1 MGYTTRTMTALFR
14 LLARMPL
21 PWLQT
26 LGVGL
31 GWLVW
36 WVSPSYR
43 RRFLQNTQA
52 AGLPWEQVRPAVA
65 ATGMMLAELPWLWM
79 RPASQRLDLPLQ
91 WDGLNHVTDAL
102 QQGRGMILLSPHL
115 GCWELGAQM
124 MAEHL
129 GPVHGPMWVMYRP
142 ARKAWLRDLVA
153 GGRER
158 PFLQAAPANQSGVRQ
173 LLRTLRQGGYTA
185 ILPDQVP
192 PQGQGVWSRFFGQ
205 DAYTITLAVRL
216 ARQTGARVVM
226 GWCERLPQGQGFISH
241 FEPWDDVGLH
251 DAQVPIEATVLAM
264 NQRIEAMVRRTPGQY
279 LWGYARN
286 KQPRAEV

>member
-1 MGYTTRTMTALFR
+1 MTALFR
-14 LLARMPL
+14 LLSRLPL

-26 LGVGL
+26 LGAGL
-31 GWLVW
+31 GWMVW
-36 WVSPSYR
+36 WASPSYR
-43 RRFLQNTQA
+43 HRFLQNTQA
-52 AGLPWEQVRPAVA
+52 AGLRWDQVRPAVA
-65 ATGMMLAELPWLWM
+65 AAGMVLAELPWLWM
-79 RPASQRLDLPLQ
+79 RPASKRLDVPLH

-102 QQGRGMILLSPHL
+102 QQGQGMILLSPHL

-153 GGRER
+153 GSRQR

-192 PQGQGVWSRFFGQ
+192 PLGQGVWSRFFGR
-205 DAYTITLAVRL
+205 DVYTITLAVRL
-216 ARQTGARVVM
+216 ARQTGAQVVM
-226 GWCERLPQGQGFISH
+226 GWCERLPKGRGFISH
-241 FEPWDDVGLH
+241 FEPWDHAGLQGAKVSLE
-251 DAQVPIEATVLAM
+251 DTVLAM
-264 NQRIEAMVRRTPGQY
+264 NQHIEDMVRRAPGQY
-279 LWGYARN
+279 LWGYARD
-286 KQPRAEV
+286 KQPRNEA

>member
-1 MGYTTRTMTALFR
+1 MTAFFR
-14 LLARMPL
+14 LLSRLPL

-26 LGVGL
+26 LGAGL
-31 GWLVW
+31 GWMVW
-36 WVSPSYR
+36 WASPSYR
-43 RRFLQNTQA
+43 HRFLQNTQA
-52 AGLPWEQVRPAVA
+52 AGLHWDQVKPAVA
-65 ATGMMLAELPWLWM
+65 AAGMVLAELPWLWM
-79 RPASQRLDLPLQ
+79 RPASKRLDVPLH
-91 WDGLNHVTDAL
+91 WDGLNHLTDAL

-153 GGRER
+153 GSRQR

-192 PQGQGVWSRFFGQ
+192 PQGQGVWSRFFGR
-205 DAYTITLAVRL
+205 DVYTITLAVRL
-216 ARQTGARVVM
+216 ARQTGAQVVM
-226 GWCERLPQGQGFISH
+226 GWCERLPKGQGFISH
-241 FEPWDDVGLH
+241 FEPWDHAGLQG
-251 DAQVPIEATVLAM
+251 AQVSLEDTVLAM
-264 NQRIEAMVRRTPGQY
+264 NQHIEAMVRRAPGQY
-279 LWGYARN
+279 LWGYARD
-286 KQPRAEV
+286 KQPRNEA

>member
-1 MGYTTRTMTALFR
+1 MTAFFR
-14 LLARMPL
+14 LLSRLPL
-21 PWLQT
+21 LWLQT
-26 LGVGL
+26 LGAAL
-31 GWLVW
+31 GWMVW
-36 WVSPSYR
+36 WASASYR
-43 RRFLQNTQA
+43 HRFLQNTQA
-52 AGLPWEQVRPAVA
+52 AGLRWDQVKPAVA
-65 ATGMMLAELPWLWM
+65 AAGMVLAELPWLWM
-79 RPASQRLDLPLQ
+79 RPATQPLNVPLH

-153 GGRER
+153 GSRQR

-192 PQGQGVWSRFFGQ
+192 PQGQGVWSRFFGR

-216 ARQTGARVVM
+216 ARQTGAQVVM
-226 GWCERLPQGQGFISH
+226 GWCERLPKGQGFISH
-241 FEPWDDVGLH
+241 FEPWDHAGLH
-251 DAQVPIEATVLAM
+251 GAQVSLEVTVLAM
-264 NQRIEAMVRRTPGQY
+264 NQHIEAMVRRAPGQY
-279 LWGYARN
+279 LWGYARD
-286 KQPRAEV
+286 KQPRIEL

>member
-1 MGYTTRTMTALFR
+1 MTVFFR
-14 LLARMPL
+14 LLSRLPL

-26 LGVGL
+26 LGAGL
-31 GWLVW
+31 GWMVW
-36 WVSPSYR
+36 WASPSYR
-43 RRFLQNTQA
+43 HRFLQNTQA
-52 AGLPWEQVRPAVA
+52 AGLHWDQVKPAVA
-65 ATGMMLAELPWLWM
+65 AAGMVLAELPWLWM
-79 RPASQRLDLPLQ
+79 RPASKRLDVPLH
-91 WDGLNHVTDAL
+91 WDGLNHLTDAL

-153 GGRER
+153 GSRQR

-192 PQGQGVWSRFFGQ
+192 PQGQGVWSRFFGR
-205 DAYTITLAVRL
+205 DVYTITLAVRL
-216 ARQTGARVVM
+216 ARQTGAQVVM
-226 GWCERLPQGQGFISH
+226 GWCERLPKGQGFISH
-241 FEPWDDVGLH
+241 FEPWDHAGLQGAH
-251 DAQVPIEATVLAM
+251 VSLEDTVLAM
-264 NQRIEAMVRRTPGQY
+264 NQHIEAMVRRAPGQY
-279 LWGYARN
+279 LWGYARD
-286 KQPRAEV
+286 KQPRNEA

>member
-1 MGYTTRTMTALFR
+1 MTAFFR
-14 LLARMPL
+14 LLSRLPL

-26 LGVGL
+26 LGAGL
-31 GWLVW
+31 GWMVW
-36 WVSPSYR
+36 WASPSYR
-43 RRFLQNTQA
+43 HRFLQNTQA
-52 AGLPWEQVRPAVA
+52 AGLRWDQVKPAVA
-65 ATGMMLAELPWLWM
+65 AAGMVLAELPWLWM
-79 RPASQRLDLPLQ
+79 RPAAKRLDVPLH
-91 WDGLNHVTDAL
+91 WDGLNHLTDAL

-153 GGRER
+153 GSRQR

-192 PQGQGVWSRFFGQ
+192 PQGQGVWSRFFGR
-205 DAYTITLAVRL
+205 DVYTITLAVRL
-216 ARQTGARVVM
+216 ARQTGSRVVM
-226 GWCERLPQGQGFISH
+226 GWCERLPKGQGFISH
-241 FEPWDDVGLH
+241 FEPWDHAGLQG
-251 DAQVPIEATVLAM
+251 AQVSLEDTVLAM
-264 NQRIEAMVRRTPGQY
+264 NQHIEAMVRRAPGQY
-279 LWGYARN
+279 LWGYARD
-286 KQPRAEV
+286 KQPRNEA

>member
-1 MGYTTRTMTALFR
+1 MTAFFR
-14 LLARMPL
+14 LLSRLPL

-26 LGVGL
+26 LGAGL
-31 GWLVW
+31 GWMVW
-36 WVSPSYR
+36 WASPSYR
-43 RRFLQNTQA
+43 HRFLQNTQA
-52 AGLPWEQVRPAVA
+52 AGLRWDQVKPAVA
-65 ATGMMLAELPWLWM
+65 AAGMVLAELPWLWM
-79 RPASQRLDLPLQ
+79 RPAAKRLDVPLH
-91 WDGLNHVTDAL
+91 WDGLNHLTDAL

-153 GGRER
+153 GSRQR

-192 PQGQGVWSRFFGQ
+192 PQGQGVWSRFFGR
-205 DAYTITLAVRL
+205 DVYTITLAVRL
-216 ARQTGARVVM
+216 ARQTGAQVVM
-226 GWCERLPQGQGFISH
+226 GWCERLPKGQGFISH
-241 FEPWDDVGLH
+241 FEPWDHAGLQG
-251 DAQVPIEATVLAM
+251 AQFSLEDTVLAM
-264 NQRIEAMVRRTPGQY
+264 NQHIEAMVRRAPGQY
-279 LWGYARN
+279 LWGYARD
-286 KQPRAEV
+286 KQPRNEA

>member
-1 MGYTTRTMTALFR
+1 MTAFFR
-14 LLARMPL
+14 LLARLPL

-26 LGVGL
+26 LGAGL
-31 GWLVW
+31 GWMVW
-36 WVSPSYR
+36 WTSPSYR
-43 RRFLQNTQA
+43 HRFLQNTQA
-52 AGLPWEQVRPAVA
+52 AGLHWDQVKPAVA
-65 ATGMMLAELPWLWM
+65 AAGMVLAELPWLWM
-79 RPASQRLDLPLQ
+79 RPATQTLSLPLH

-124 MAEHL
+124 MAEYL

-153 GGRER
+153 GSRQR

-192 PQGQGVWSRFFGQ
+192 PQGQGVWSRFFGR
-205 DAYTITLAVRL
+205 DVYTITLAVRL
-216 ARQTGARVVM
+216 ARQTGAPVVM
-226 GWCERLPQGQGFISH
+226 GWCERLPKGQGFISH
-241 FEPWDDVGLH
+241 FEPWDHAGLQG
-251 DAQVPIEATVLAM
+251 AQVSIEDTVLAM
-264 NQRIEAMVRRTPGQY
+264 NQHIEAMVRRAPGQY
-279 LWGYARN
+279 LWGYARD
-286 KQPRAEV
+286 KQPRTAL

>member
-1 MGYTTRTMTALFR
+1 MTAFFR
-14 LLARMPL
+14 LLSRLPL

-26 LGVGL
+26 LGAGL
-31 GWLVW
+31 GWMVW
-36 WVSPSYR
+36 WASPSYR
-43 RRFLQNTQA
+43 HRFLQNTQA
-52 AGLPWEQVRPAVA
+52 AGLCWDQVKPAVA
-65 ATGMMLAELPWLWM
+65 AAGMVLAELPWLWM
-79 RPASQRLDLPLQ
+79 RPAAKRLDVPLH
-91 WDGLNHVTDAL
+91 WDGLNHLTDAL

-153 GGRER
+153 GSRQR

-192 PQGQGVWSRFFGQ
+192 PQGQGVWSRFFGR
-205 DAYTITLAVRL
+205 DVYTITLAVRL
-216 ARQTGARVVM
+216 ARQTGAQVVM
-226 GWCERLPQGQGFISH
+226 GWCERLPKGQGFISH
-241 FEPWDDVGLH
+241 FEPWDHAGLQGAH
-251 DAQVPIEATVLAM
+251 VSLEDTVLAM
-264 NQRIEAMVRRTPGQY
+264 NQHIEAMVRRAPGQY
-279 LWGYARN
+279 LWGYARD
-286 KQPRAEV
+286 KQPRNEA

>member
-1 MGYTTRTMTALFR
+1 MTAFFR
-14 LLARMPL
+14 MLSRLPL

-26 LGVGL
+26 LGAGL
-31 GWLVW
+31 GWMVW
-36 WVSPSYR
+36 WASPSYR
-43 RRFLQNTQA
+43 HRFLQNTQA
-52 AGLPWEQVRPAVA
+52 AGLRWDQVRPAVA
-65 ATGMMLAELPWLWM
+65 AAGMVLAELPWLWM
-79 RPASQRLDLPLQ
+79 RPASKRLDVPLH
-91 WDGLNHVTDAL
+91 WDGLSHLTDAL

-153 GGRER
+153 GSRQR

-192 PQGQGVWSRFFGQ
+192 PQGQGVWSRFFGR
-205 DAYTITLAVRL
+205 DVYTITLAVRL
-216 ARQTGARVVM
+216 ARQTGAQVVM
-226 GWCERLPQGQGFISH
+226 GWCERLPKGQGFISH
-241 FEPWDDVGLH
+241 FEPWDHAGLQG
-251 DAQVPIEATVLAM
+251 AQVSLEDTVLAM
-264 NQRIEAMVRRTPGQY
+264 NQHIEAMVRRAPGQY
-279 LWGYARN
+279 LWGYARD
-286 KQPRAEV
+286 KQPRNEA

>member
-1 MGYTTRTMTALFR
+1 MTALFR
-14 LLARMPL
+14 LLSRLPL

-26 LGVGL
+26 LGAGL
-31 GWLVW
+31 GWMVW
-36 WVSPSYR
+36 WASPSYR
-43 RRFLQNTQA
+43 HRFLQNTQA
-52 AGLPWEQVRPAVA
+52 AGLRWDQVRPAVA
-65 ATGMMLAELPWLWM
+65 AAGMVLAELPWLWM
-79 RPASQRLDLPLQ
+79 RPASKRLDVPLH

-153 GGRER
+153 GSRQR

-192 PQGQGVWSRFFGQ
+192 PLGQGVWSRFFGR
-205 DAYTITLAVRL
+205 DVYTITLAVRL
-216 ARQTGARVVM
+216 ARQTGAQVVM
-226 GWCERLPQGQGFISH
+226 GWCERLPKGRGFISH
-241 FEPWDDVGLH
+241 FEPWDHAGLQGAKVSLE
-251 DAQVPIEATVLAM
+251 DTVLAM
-264 NQRIEAMVRRTPGQY
+264 NQHIEDMVRRAPGQY
-279 LWGYARN
+279 LWGYARD
-286 KQPRAEV
+286 KQPRNEA

>member
-1 MGYTTRTMTALFR
+1 MTALFR
-14 LLARMPL
+14 LLARLPL

-36 WVSPSYR
+36 WSSPTYR

-52 AGLPWEQVRPAVA
+52 AGLRWDQVKPAVA
-65 ATGMMLAELPWLWM
+65 AAGMVLAELPWLWM
-79 RPASQRLDLPLQ
+79 RPGAKRLDVPLH
-91 WDGLNHVTDAL
+91 WDGLNHLTDAL

-153 GGRER
+153 GSRQR
-158 PFLQAAPANQSGVRQ
+158 PFLQAVPANQSGVRQ

-192 PQGQGVWSRFFGQ
+192 PQGQGVWSRFFGR
-205 DAYTITLAVRL
+205 DVYTITLAVRL
-216 ARQTGARVVM
+216 ARQTGAQVVM
-226 GWCERLPQGQGFISH
+226 GWCERLPKGQGFISH
-241 FEPWDDVGLH
+241 FEPWDHAGRQG
-251 DAQVPIEATVLAM
+251 AQFSLEDTVLAM
-264 NQRIEAMVRRTPGQY
+264 NQHIEAMVRRAPGQY
-279 LWGYARN
+279 LWGYARD
-286 KQPRAEV
+286 KQPRNEA

>member
-1 MGYTTRTMTALFR
+1 MTAFFR
-14 LLARMPL
+14 LLSRLPL

-26 LGVGL
+26 LGAGL
-31 GWLVW
+31 GWMVW
-36 WVSPSYR
+36 WASPSYR
-43 RRFLQNTQA
+43 HRFLQNTQA
-52 AGLPWEQVRPAVA
+52 AGLHWDQVKPAVA
-65 ATGMMLAELPWLWM
+65 AAGMVLAELPWLWM
-79 RPASQRLDLPLQ
+79 RPASKRLDVPLH
-91 WDGLNHVTDAL
+91 WDGLNHLTDAL

-153 GGRER
+153 GSRQR

-192 PQGQGVWSRFFGQ
+192 PQGQGVWSRFFGR
-205 DAYTITLAVRL
+205 DVYTITLAVRL
-216 ARQTGARVVM
+216 ARQTGSRVVM
-226 GWCERLPQGQGFISH
+226 GWCERLPKGQGFISH
-241 FEPWDDVGLH
+241 FEPWDHAGLQG
-251 DAQVPIEATVLAM
+251 AQVSLEDTVLAM
-264 NQRIEAMVRRTPGQY
+264 NQHIEAMVRRAPGQY
-279 LWGYARN
+279 LWGYARD
-286 KQPRAEV
+286 KQPRNEA

>member
-1 MGYTTRTMTALFR
+1 MTAFFR
-14 LLARMPL
+14 LLSRLPL

-26 LGVGL
+26 LGAGL
-31 GWLVW
+31 GWMVW
-36 WVSPSYR
+36 WASPSYR
-43 RRFLQNTQA
+43 HRFLQNTQA
-52 AGLPWEQVRPAVA
+52 AGLHWDQVKPAVA
-65 ATGMMLAELPWLWM
+65 AAGMVLAELPWLWM
-79 RPASQRLDLPLQ
+79 RPASKRLDVPLH
-91 WDGLNHVTDAL
+91 WDGLNHLTDAL

-153 GGRER
+153 GSRQR

-192 PQGQGVWSRFFGQ
+192 PQGQGVWSRFFGR
-205 DAYTITLAVRL
+205 DVYTITLAVRL
-216 ARQTGARVVM
+216 ARQTGAQVVM
-226 GWCERLPQGQGFISH
+226 GWCERLPKGQGFISH
-241 FEPWDDVGLH
+241 FEPWDHAGLQGAH
-251 DAQVPIEATVLAM
+251 VSLEDTVLAM
-264 NQRIEAMVRRTPGQY
+264 NQHIEAMVRRAPGQY
-279 LWGYARN
+279 LWGYARD
-286 KQPRAEV
+286 KQPRNEA

>member
-1 MGYTTRTMTALFR
+1 MTALFR
-14 LLARMPL
+14 LLARLPL

-36 WVSPSYR
+36 WSSPTYR

-52 AGLPWEQVRPAVA
+52 AGLRWDQVKPAVA
-65 ATGMMLAELPWLWM
+65 AAGMVLAELPWLWM
-79 RPASQRLDLPLQ
+79 RPASKRLDVPLH
-91 WDGLNHVTDAL
+91 WDGLNHLTDAL

-153 GGRER
+153 GSRQR

-192 PQGQGVWSRFFGQ
+192 PQGQGVWSRFFGR
-205 DAYTITLAVRL
+205 DVYTITLAVRL
-216 ARQTGARVVM
+216 ARQTGAQVVM
-226 GWCERLPQGQGFISH
+226 GWCERLPKGQGFISH
-241 FEPWDDVGLH
+241 FEPCDHAGLQG
-251 DAQVPIEATVLAM
+251 AQVSLEDT
-264 NQRIEAMVRRTPGQY
+264 
-279 LWGYARN
+279 
-286 KQPRAEV
+286 

>member
-1 MGYTTRTMTALFR
+1 MTALFR
-14 LLARMPL
+14 LLARLPL

-26 LGVGL
+26 LGAGL
-31 GWLVW
+31 GWMVW
-36 WVSPSYR
+36 WASPSYR
-43 RRFLQNTQA
+43 HRFLQNTQA
-52 AGLPWEQVRPAVA
+52 AGLRWNQVKPAVA
-65 ATGMMLAELPWLWM
+65 AAGMVLAELPWLWM
-79 RPASQRLDLPLQ
+79 RSASKRLDLPLH

-153 GGRER
+153 GSRQR

-192 PQGQGVWSRFFGQ
+192 PQGQGVWSRFFGR
-205 DAYTITLAVRL
+205 DVYTITLAVRL
-216 ARQTGARVVM
+216 ARQTGAQVVM
-226 GWCERLPQGQGFISH
+226 GWCERLPKGQGFISH
-241 FEPWDDVGLH
+241 FEPWDHAGLQG
-251 DAQVPIEATVLAM
+251 AQVSLEDTVLAM
-264 NQRIEAMVRRTPGQY
+264 NQHIEAMVRRAPGQY
-279 LWGYARN
+279 LWGYARD
-286 KQPRAEV
+286 KQPRNEA

>member
-1 MGYTTRTMTALFR
+1 MTAFFR
-14 LLARMPL
+14 LLSRLPL

-26 LGVGL
+26 LGAGL
-31 GWLVW
+31 GWMVW
-36 WVSPSYR
+36 WASPSYR
-43 RRFLQNTQA
+43 HRFLQNTQA
-52 AGLPWEQVRPAVA
+52 AGLRWDQVKPAVA
-65 ATGMMLAELPWLWM
+65 AAGMVLAELPWLWM
-79 RPASQRLDLPLQ
+79 RPASKRLDVPLH
-91 WDGLNHVTDAL
+91 WDGLNHLTDAL

-153 GGRER
+153 GSRQR

-192 PQGQGVWSRFFGQ
+192 PQGQGVWSRFFGR
-205 DAYTITLAVRL
+205 DVYTITLAVRL
-216 ARQTGARVVM
+216 ARQTGAQVVM
-226 GWCERLPQGQGFISH
+226 GWCERLPKGQGFISH
-241 FEPWDDVGLH
+241 FEPWDHAGLQG
-251 DAQVPIEATVLAM
+251 AQVSLEDTVLAM
-264 NQRIEAMVRRTPGQY
+264 NQHIEAMVRRAPGQY
-279 LWGYARN
+279 LWGYARD
-286 KQPRAEV
+286 KQPRNEA

>member
-1 MGYTTRTMTALFR
+1 MTVFFR
-14 LLARMPL
+14 LLSRLPL

-26 LGVGL
+26 LGAGL
-31 GWLVW
+31 GWMVW
-36 WVSPSYR
+36 WASPSYR
-43 RRFLQNTQA
+43 HRFLQNTQA
-52 AGLPWEQVRPAVA
+52 AGLHWDQVKPAVA
-65 ATGMMLAELPWLWM
+65 AAGMVLAELPWLWM
-79 RPASQRLDLPLQ
+79 RPASKRLDVPLH
-91 WDGLNHVTDAL
+91 WNGLNHLTDAL

-153 GGRER
+153 GSRQR

-192 PQGQGVWSRFFGQ
+192 PQGQGVWSRFFGR
-205 DAYTITLAVRL
+205 DVYTITLAVRL
-216 ARQTGARVVM
+216 ARQTGAQVVM
-226 GWCERLPQGQGFISH
+226 GWCERLPKGQGFISH
-241 FEPWDDVGLH
+241 FEPWDHAGLQGAH
-251 DAQVPIEATVLAM
+251 VSLEDTVLAM
-264 NQRIEAMVRRTPGQY
+264 NQHIEAMVRRAPGQY
-279 LWGYARN
+279 LWGYARD
-286 KQPRAEV
+286 KQPRNEA

>member
-1 MGYTTRTMTALFR
+1 M
-14 LLARMPL
+14 
-21 PWLQT
+21 
-26 LGVGL
+26 
-31 GWLVW
+31 VW
-36 WVSPSYR
+36 WASPSYR
-43 RRFLQNTQA
+43 HRFLQNTQA
-52 AGLPWEQVRPAVA
+52 AGLRWDQVKPAVA
-65 ATGMMLAELPWLWM
+65 AAGMVLAELPWLWM
-79 RPASQRLDLPLQ
+79 RPASKRLDVPLH

-153 GGRER
+153 GSRQR

-192 PQGQGVWSRFFGQ
+192 PQGQGVWSRFFGR
-205 DAYTITLAVRL
+205 DVYTITLAVRL
-216 ARQTGARVVM
+216 ARQTGAQVVM
-226 GWCERLPQGQGFISH
+226 GWCERLPKGQGFISH
-241 FEPWDDVGLH
+241 FEPWDHAGLQG
-251 DAQVPIEATVLAM
+251 AQVSLEDTVLAM
-264 NQRIEAMVRRTPGQY
+264 NQHIEAMVRRAPGQY
-279 LWGYARN
+279 LWGYARD
-286 KQPRAEV
+286 KQPRNEA

>member
-1 MGYTTRTMTALFR
+1 MTAFFR
-14 LLARMPL
+14 LLSRLPL

-26 LGVGL
+26 LGAGL
-31 GWLVW
+31 GWMVW
-36 WVSPSYR
+36 WASPSYR
-43 RRFLQNTQA
+43 HRFLQNTQA
-52 AGLPWEQVRPAVA
+52 AGLRWDQVKPAVA
-65 ATGMMLAELPWLWM
+65 AAGMVLAELPWLWM
-79 RPASQRLDLPLQ
+79 RPASKRLDVPLH
-91 WDGLNHVTDAL
+91 WDGLSHLTDAL

-153 GGRER
+153 GSRQR

-192 PQGQGVWSRFFGQ
+192 PLGQGVWSRFCGR

-216 ARQTGARVVM
+216 ARQTGAQVVM
-226 GWCERLPQGQGFISH
+226 GWCERLPKGRGFISH
-241 FEPWDDVGLH
+241 FEPWDHAGLQG
-251 DAQVPIEATVLAM
+251 AQVSLEDTVLAM
-264 NQRIEAMVRRTPGQY
+264 NQHIEAMVRRAPGQY
-279 LWGYARN
+279 LWGYARD
-286 KQPRAEV
+286 KQPRNEA

>member
-1 MGYTTRTMTALFR
+1 MTAFFR
-14 LLARMPL
+14 LLSRLPL

-26 LGVGL
+26 LGAGL
-31 GWLVW
+31 GWMVW
-36 WVSPSYR
+36 WASPSYR
-43 RRFLQNTQA
+43 HRFLQNTQA
-52 AGLPWEQVRPAVA
+52 AGLRWDQVKPAVA
-65 ATGMMLAELPWLWM
+65 AAGMVLAELPWLWM
-79 RPASQRLDLPLQ
+79 RPASKRLDVPLH

-153 GGRER
+153 GSRQR

-192 PQGQGVWSRFFGQ
+192 PQGQGVWSRFFGR
-205 DAYTITLAVRL
+205 DVYTITLAVRL
-216 ARQTGARVVM
+216 ARQTGAQVVM
-226 GWCERLPQGQGFISH
+226 GWCERLPKGRGFISH
-241 FEPWDDVGLH
+241 FEPWDHAGLQG
-251 DAQVPIEATVLAM
+251 AQVSLEDTVLAM
-264 NQRIEAMVRRTPGQY
+264 NQHIEAMVRRAPGQY
-279 LWGYARN
+279 LWGYARD
-286 KQPRAEV
+286 KQPRNEA

>member
-1 MGYTTRTMTALFR
+1 MTALFR
-14 LLARMPL
+14 LLSRLPL

-26 LGVGL
+26 LGAGL
-31 GWLVW
+31 GWMVW
-36 WVSPSYR
+36 WASPSYR
-43 RRFLQNTQA
+43 HRFLQNTQA
-52 AGLPWEQVRPAVA
+52 AGLRWDQVRPAVA
-65 ATGMMLAELPWLWM
+65 AAGMVLAELPWLWM
-79 RPASQRLDLPLQ
+79 RPASKRLDVPLH

-153 GGRER
+153 GSRQR

-192 PQGQGVWSRFFGQ
+192 PLGQGVWSRFFGR
-205 DAYTITLAVRL
+205 DVYTITLAVRL
-216 ARQTGARVVM
+216 ARQTGAQVVM
-226 GWCERLPQGQGFISH
+226 GWCERLPKGRGFISH
-241 FEPWDDVGLH
+241 FEPWDHAGLQGAKVSLE
-251 DAQVPIEATVLAM
+251 DTVLAM
-264 NQRIEAMVRRTPGQY
+264 NQHIEAMVRRAPGQY
-279 LWGYARN
+279 LWGYARD
-286 KQPRAEV
+286 KQPRNEA

>member
-1 MGYTTRTMTALFR
+1 MTAFFR
-14 LLARMPL
+14 LLSRLPL

-26 LGVGL
+26 LGAGL
-31 GWLVW
+31 GWMVW
-36 WVSPSYR
+36 WASPSYR
-43 RRFLQNTQA
+43 HRFLQNTQA
-52 AGLPWEQVRPAVA
+52 AGLRWDQVKPAVA
-65 ATGMMLAELPWLWM
+65 AAGMVLAELPWLWM
-79 RPASQRLDLPLQ
+79 RPGAKRLDVPLH
-91 WDGLNHVTDAL
+91 WDGLNHLTDAL

-153 GGRER
+153 GSRQR

-173 LLRTLRQGGYTA
+173 VLRTLRQGGYTA

-192 PQGQGVWSRFFGQ
+192 PQGQGVWSRFFGR
-205 DAYTITLAVRL
+205 DVYTITLAVRL
-216 ARQTGARVVM
+216 ARQTGAQVVM
-226 GWCERLPQGQGFISH
+226 GWCERLPKGQGFISH
-241 FEPWDDVGLH
+241 FEPWDHAGLQG
-251 DAQVPIEATVLAM
+251 AQVSLEDTVLAM
-264 NQRIEAMVRRTPGQY
+264 NQHIEAMVRRAPGQY

>member
-1 MGYTTRTMTALFR
+1 MTAFFR
-14 LLARMPL
+14 LLSRLPL

-36 WVSPSYR
+36 WSSPTYR

-52 AGLPWEQVRPAVA
+52 AGLRWDQVKPAVA
-65 ATGMMLAELPWLWM
+65 AAGMVLAELPWLWM
-79 RPASQRLDLPLQ
+79 RPASKRLDVPLH
-91 WDGLNHVTDAL
+91 WDGLNHLTDAL

-124 MAEHL
+124 MAERL

-153 GGRER
+153 GSRQR

-192 PQGQGVWSRFFGQ
+192 PQGQGVWSRFFGR
-205 DAYTITLAVRL
+205 DVYTITLAVRL
-216 ARQTGARVVM
+216 ARQTGAQVVM
-226 GWCERLPQGQGFISH
+226 GWCERLPKGQGFISH
-241 FEPWDDVGLH
+241 FEPWDHAGLQG
-251 DAQVPIEATVLAM
+251 AQVSLEDTVLAM
-264 NQRIEAMVRRTPGQY
+264 NQHIEAMVLRAPGQY

-286 KQPRAEV
+286 KQPRNEA

>member
-1 MGYTTRTMTALFR
+1 MTAFFR
-14 LLARMPL
+14 LLSRLPL

-26 LGVGL
+26 LGAGL
-31 GWLVW
+31 GWMVW
-36 WVSPSYR
+36 WASPSYR
-43 RRFLQNTQA
+43 HRFLQNTQA
-52 AGLPWEQVRPAVA
+52 AGLCWDQVKPAVA
-65 ATGMMLAELPWLWM
+65 AAGMVLAELPWLWM
-79 RPASQRLDLPLQ
+79 RPAAKRLDVPLH
-91 WDGLNHVTDAL
+91 WDGLNHLTDAL

-153 GGRER
+153 GSRQR

-192 PQGQGVWSRFFGQ
+192 PQGQGVWSRFFGR
-205 DAYTITLAVRL
+205 DVYTITLAVRL
-216 ARQTGARVVM
+216 ARQTGAQVVM
-226 GWCERLPQGQGFISH
+226 GWCERLPKGQGFISH
-241 FEPWDDVGLH
+241 FEPWDHAGLQG
-251 DAQVPIEATVLAM
+251 AQFSLEDTVLAM
-264 NQRIEAMVRRTPGQY
+264 NQHIEAMVRRAPGQY
-279 LWGYARN
+279 LWGYARD
-286 KQPRAEV
+286 KQPRNEA

>member
-1 MGYTTRTMTALFR
+1 MTALFR
-14 LLARMPL
+14 LLARLPL

-36 WVSPSYR
+36 WSSPSYR
-43 RRFLQNTQA
+43 WRFLQNTQA
-52 AGLPWEQVRPAVA
+52 AGLPWDQVRPAVA
-65 ATGMMLAELPWLWM
+65 AAGMMLAELPWLWM
-79 RPASQRLDLPLQ
+79 RPASMRLDVPVH
-91 WDGLNHVTDAL
+91 WDGWNHVTDAL
-102 QQGRGMILLSPHL
+102 QQGRGMMLLSPHL

-153 GGRER
+153 GSRQR

-192 PQGQGVWSRFFGQ
+192 PLGQGVWSRFFGR
-205 DAYTITLAVRL
+205 DVYTITLAVRL
-216 ARQTGARVVM
+216 ARQTGAQVVM
-226 GWCERLPQGQGFISH
+226 GWCERLPKGQGFISH
-241 FEPWDDVGLH
+241 FEPWDHAGLQG
-251 DAQVPIEATVLAM
+251 AQVSLEDTVLAM
-264 NQRIEAMVRRTPGQY
+264 NQHIEAMVRRAPGQY
-279 LWGYARN
+279 LWGYARD
-286 KQPRAEV
+286 KQPRAGV